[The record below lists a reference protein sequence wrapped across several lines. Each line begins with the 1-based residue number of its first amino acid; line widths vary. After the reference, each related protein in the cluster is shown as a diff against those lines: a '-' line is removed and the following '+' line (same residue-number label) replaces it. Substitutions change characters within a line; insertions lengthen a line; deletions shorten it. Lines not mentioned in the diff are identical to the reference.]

1 MSEPPMS
8 PDDLDA
14 ELEPPSQAEEA
25 MAELLSSTGLPD
37 EDDAWRAD
45 VLAEIDA
52 MPAEALE
59 PEPGEPTQP
68 GEPQRPWIAI
78 AASLA
83 AAAALLLWLA
93 RPTPSTPEPTPGPH
107 DQVAPAPRLELRT
120 IAGSGV
126 MRGTEAHVGDELELR
141 ATTAGHAEAELWVY
155 ANDRTLLLRCP
166 NQAGC
171 SREGDEL
178 RGHLPLRGR
187 GRIQAVLV
195 LSDGPIPPPEGA
207 LGPDARRAAEA
218 GATMLMADPL
228 EVR

>member
-1 MSEPPMS
+1 MSVPPMS

-25 MAELLSSTGLPD
+25 VGRLLSSTGLAD
-37 EDDAWRAD
+37 EDDAWQAD

-52 MPAEALE
+52 MPSEA
-59 PEPGEPTQP
+59 PAPDPAA
-68 GEPQRPWIAI
+68 PQRPWLAI
-78 AASLA
+78 VGSLA

-93 RPTPSTPEPTPGPH
+93 RPTPPPPGPTPSTDDGAVP
-107 DQVAPAPRLELRT
+107 VPRLELRT

-126 MRGTEAHVGDELELR
+126 MRGDEAHVGDELELR
-141 ATTAGHAEAELWVY
+141 ATTAGHAVAELWVY

-166 NQAGC
+166 GQAGC

-178 RGHLPLRGR
+178 RGRLPLRGR

-195 LSDGPIPPPEGA
+195 LSDDPIPPPEGA
-207 LGPDARRAAEA
+207 LGSDARRAAEA